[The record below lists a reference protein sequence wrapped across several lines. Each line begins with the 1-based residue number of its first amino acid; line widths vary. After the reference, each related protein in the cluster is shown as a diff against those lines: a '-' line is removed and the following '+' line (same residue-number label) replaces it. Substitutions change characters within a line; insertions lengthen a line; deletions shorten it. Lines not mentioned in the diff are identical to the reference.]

1 MKLKIIIKN
10 YFNIKMQLMKFFIEI
25 FIKLVLMLVLVW
37 KVIIIICLEDGRI
50 ILGFRFN
57 LRISRLILRKF
68 IGNMRRFYINMG
80 R

>member
-1 MKLKIIIKN
+1 
-10 YFNIKMQLMKFFIEI
+10 MQLMKFFIEI
-25 FIKLVLMLVLVW
+25 FIKLVLMLVRVW

-57 LRISRLILRKF
+57 FRISRLILRKF

>member
-25 FIKLVLMLVLVW
+25 FIKLVLMLVRVW

-57 LRISRLILRKF
+57 FRISRLILRKF

>member
-1 MKLKIIIKN
+1 LKLKIIIKN

-25 FIKLVLMLVLVW
+25 FIKLVLMLVRVW

-57 LRISRLILRKF
+57 FRISRLILRKF